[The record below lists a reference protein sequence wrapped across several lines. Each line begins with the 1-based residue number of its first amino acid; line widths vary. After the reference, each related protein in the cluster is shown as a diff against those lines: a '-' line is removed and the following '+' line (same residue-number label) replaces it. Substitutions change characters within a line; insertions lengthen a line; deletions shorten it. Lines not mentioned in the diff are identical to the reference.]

1 MRYIILWKMLSW
13 NIWLRNKVA
22 GKAVDK
28 NGDEHDLKIKYAF
41 VFRNIPVLEV
51 AGKAVDNNGNG
62 QGEDED
68 AAESA
73 QAADQLAREGGR
85 GELPV
90 AGEQL
95 VSCLT
100 RLIITTQTK

>member
-1 MRYIILWKMLSW
+1 MTFRDLIDLGALLLVIDPPTHTHTHIFGHYHLETT
-13 NIWLRNKVA
+13 WL
-22 GKAVDK
+22 
-28 NGDEHDLKIKYAF
+28 
-41 VFRNIPVLEV
+41 PV
-51 AGKAVDNNGNG
+51 NNDWYGE
-62 QGEDED
+62 GEDED

-95 VSCLT
+95 VSCLN
-100 RLIITTQTK
+100 RVIIITQTK

>member
-1 MRYIILWKMLSW
+1 MTFRDLIDLGALLLLIDPPPHTHIIGHYHLETT
-13 NIWLRNKVA
+13 WL
-22 GKAVDK
+22 
-28 NGDEHDLKIKYAF
+28 
-41 VFRNIPVLEV
+41 PV
-51 AGKAVDNNGNG
+51 NNDWYGE
-62 QGEDED
+62 GEDED

-73 QAADQLAREGGR
+73 QAADQLAGERGR

>member
-1 MRYIILWKMLSW
+1 MCSLFPCCVYSQLRKEIPKGQNRYKSVLM
-13 NIWLRNKVA
+13 
-22 GKAVDK
+22 
-28 NGDEHDLKIKYAF
+28 
-41 VFRNIPVLEV
+41 PVNDDGYGE
-51 AGKAVDNNGNG
+51 
-62 QGEDED
+62 GEDED

-73 QAADQLAREGGR
+73 QAADQLAGEGGR